1 MDFRNYLQETAN
13 ANGADFR
20 KDLTKTV
27 THLVAREPTGQK
39 YKFATQ
45 WKIKV
50 VSLKWFDDS
59 LERGMTLDES
69 RYDPLLPSEEQGA
82 GAWDRSVSKVSVKRE
97 KPTDA
102 SNPRARKLRRVASSK
117 LGDLNEGIWGD
128 IVGGDFDLTEST
140 NPIRLKTKNAQHAK
154 IRPVIQEAKS
164 FASETTIN
172 DRQDSIP
179 LLNENPHREPK
190 GFLQDCY
197 FFIHGFSSKQVSIAR
212 VKTVFLLNLS

>member
-1 MDFRNYLQETAN
+1 MDLRNYLQETAN

-20 KDLTKTV
+20 KDLTKSV
-27 THLVAREPTGQK
+27 THLVAREPSGQK

-69 RYDPLLPSEEQGA
+69 RYDPLLPSEEQGV
-82 GAWDRSVSKVSVKRE
+82 GAWNRSVPKVSIKRE
-97 KPTDA
+97 KPTDS

-117 LGDLNEGIWGD
+117 LGDQNEGIWGD
-128 IVGGDFDLTEST
+128 IVGGGFDLTEST
-140 NPIRLKTKNAQHAK
+140 DSIRLKTETASLAK
-154 IRPVIQEAKS
+154 ARPVMQQVKS

-172 DRQDSIP
+172 DRRDSII
-179 LLNENPHREPK
+179 LLDEELPSEPE

-197 FFIHGFSSKQVSIAR
+197 FYIHGFSSKQVSVTRRKRGI
-212 VKTVFLLNLS
+212 LLTFS